1 MEGIFILFLLF
12 PHCPSVLISLSVSPI
27 NSKHITSSPPRAATA
42 ADTTVT
48 TRTARRRN
56 PSRAITTVKPR
67 PRRNHHE
74 VPENPPPTA
83 NPQQAPSRRWTTTI
97 LPLSDLDR
105 FELNQQEVTT
115 QHLRSVDW
123 PPPSASR
130 SGLLASR
137 TSSRLRMLAV
147 VVGAPLD
154 LQRWLRMLT
163 PLLWFGQKRL
173 GHLREKKATE
183 RRGFQ
188 MDKLGKERKKK
199 E

>member
-56 PSRAITTVKPR
+56 PSRAITAVKPR

-74 VPENPPPTA
+74 VPENPPPTNHRKPLTA

-97 LPLSDLDR
+97 LPLSDLDS

-115 QHLRSVDW
+115 QHLS
-123 PPPSASR
+123 
-130 SGLLASR
+130 LLIDHHHRRA
-137 TSSRLRMLAV
+137 
-147 VVGAPLD
+147 GA
-154 LQRWLRMLT
+154 
-163 PLLWFGQKRL
+163 
-173 GHLREKKATE
+173 AC
-183 RRGFQ
+183 
-188 MDKLGKERKKK
+188 
-199 E
+199 